1 MLKVENG
8 RVELGG
14 DVKEVMMD
22 FAAAASILV
31 HVVQRDFRMSPEQAK
46 AVLKDAVNVGTMSSE
61 ELRAHCTELKTALR
75 DAKKQEGG
83 ACDGCGG
90 KGACRCGTDEA
101 DG

>member
-1 MLKVENG
+1 MLKSENG
-8 RVELGG
+8 RVEIGG

-22 FAAAASILV
+22 FAAAASILL

-46 AVLKDAVNVGTMSSE
+46 AALKDAVDVGAMSTE
-61 ELRAHCTELKTALR
+61 ELRTHCTELKTALR

-90 KGACRCGTDEA
+90 EGSCRRGTDEA
-101 DG
+101 DS